1 MSTTTTNYDFIKP
14 DPSEASG
21 ADEVAENMILTERVL
36 TNLHLGT
43 STGRG
48 DKGMINAYRNT
59 NGSAQAINTE
69 GAFDTLT
76 WTNTTA
82 TSAWTQEYDL
92 TGDIWGPPA
101 LGLPWTYTSGNF
113 EVYHAG
119 YYMIT
124 WNLRLLMSGTTMTE
138 GFVRAALI
146 GTDDYATPS
155 MTYGIIGSPT
165 VKAVNTMTNL
175 TDIGAEQLVK
185 LTQLDRP
192 QDEGNQILAG
202 KNQQEYYVDPTHYRY
217 FSIGFA
223 HNNPSSLTA
232 TPQATETYIH
242 LEFIRGL

>member
-14 DPSEASG
+14 DLSEASG
-21 ADEVAENMILTERVL
+21 ADEIAENMILTERVL

-48 DKGMINAYRNT
+48 DKTMIGTHLNT
-59 NGSAQAINTE
+59 SGAAQAINTE
-69 GAFDTLT
+69 GSSDTLT
-76 WTNTTA
+76 WTNTIGSDT
-82 TSAWTQEYDL
+82 WTRTYDL
-92 TGDIWGPPA
+92 TGTWGPPS
-101 LGLPWTYTSGNF
+101 LGLPWTFSSGNF

-124 WNLRLLMSGTTMTE
+124 WNLRLQMSGTTATE

-155 MTYGIIGSPT
+155 MTYGIIGSPI
-165 VKAVNTMTNL
+165 VKALNTMTNL
-175 TDIGAEQLVK
+175 TDVGGEQLIK

-192 QDEGNQILAG
+192 QDEGNTIAAG
-202 KNQQEYYVDPTHYRY
+202 KNQQDYYVNPTHYRY
-217 FSIGFA
+217 FSVGFA
-223 HNNPSSLTA
+223 HNNPDSLTA
-232 TPQATETYIH
+232 TPLLDESYVH